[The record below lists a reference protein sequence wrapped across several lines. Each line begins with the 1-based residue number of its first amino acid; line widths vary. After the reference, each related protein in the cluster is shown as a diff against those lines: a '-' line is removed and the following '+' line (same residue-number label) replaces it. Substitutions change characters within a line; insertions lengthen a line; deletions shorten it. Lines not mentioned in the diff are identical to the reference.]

1 MSDAEKQF
9 YDTDG
14 QNEHPEVRYEAK
26 DIRFGAILALVI
38 AAGVVLLVQFAVIW
52 YFFRTEQRIQAEN
65 KQSPYP
71 LAPGSQSPLPPQP
84 RLEQIDRMHDKQ
96 TGDAIDPLA
105 EMEKQLHS
113 SGPTAEKGFV
123 HIPIEEAMHKI
134 ADQLPVRKRPP
145 PGDHDRGLLDDGAS
159 NSGHMFSGAS
169 P

>member
-1 MSDAEKQF
+1 MSHAEKEIH
-9 YDTDG
+9 YPDG
-14 QNEHPEVRYEAK
+14 RIEHPDARYEAK
-26 DIRFGAILALVI
+26 DVRFGAILALVS
-38 AAGVVLLVQFAVIW
+38 AVGVVLLVLFSVIW
-52 YFFRTEQRIQAEN
+52 FFFRAEQRIQAEN

-71 LAPGSQSPLPPQP
+71 LAPGPRNPLPPQP

-96 TGDAIDPLA
+96 AGNAIDPLA